1 MTTKLAPL
9 RAMGDPQAPLAK
21 VKGVLRHRGLLPSDE
36 RPGDR
41 ISGRL
46 LSIGDHFDWG
56 SVDERDAA
64 ARDGEELLAWLAS
77 HDPEQVVILAGNHDL
92 ARVGELNDVDDRRFA
107 ALQVLA
113 DRHYHPPRSTGSSAV
128 VEAARHDDDE
138 IAFFRACSW
147 LPSTEIVARDLSTYR
162 HSQHLLVKRLL
173 VERRMRLAH
182 AEGGL
187 LFTHAGITR
196 KALTRLGVDDHA
208 VAGADGAAIVATALN
223 RVLDEAVA
231 RHLVHPTTSPLVLPG
246 LHKPADSISEG
257 DGVLYHRPTWVM
269 KDQWLEPR
277 RFDPRRLPHGLWQV
291 VGHVRDKR
299 CVSSLRPHRTAPPT
313 AVSWT
318 DIVEHK
324 EGVVRHLIAW
334 NNTVMYRHGL
344 PPPRADVPR
353 DAAVMIFIDGAMH
366 DCPISD
372 YELLDVSQFD

>member
-1 MTTKLAPL
+1 VATTPLTL
-9 RAMGDPQAPLAK
+9 RAMGDPQAPFEK
-21 VKGVLRHRGLLPSDE
+21 VKEILRHQGLLA
-36 RPGDR
+36 GDR
-41 ISGRL
+41 INARL

-56 SVDERDAA
+56 AVDDRDAA
-64 ARDGEELLAWLAS
+64 AKDGEELLTWLAS
-77 HDPEQVVILAGNHDL
+77 HDPAQVILLAGNHDL

-107 ALQVLA
+107 ALQQLA
-113 DRHYHPPRSTGSSAV
+113 DRHYHPPRSAPRPTSAV
-128 VEAARHDDDE
+128 VAARHDDDE
-138 IAFFRACSW
+138 MAFFRACSW

-162 HSQHLLVKRLL
+162 YSQHLLVKKLL

-196 KALTRLGVDDHA
+196 KALTRIGVDDSDVGG
-208 VAGADGAAIVATALN
+208 VAGAAIVAGALN

-246 LHKPADSISEG
+246 IHKPADGISEG
-257 DGVLYHRPTWVM
+257 DGVLFHRPTWVM

-299 CVSSLRPHRTAPPT
+299 CVSSLRPHHHAPPT

-318 DIVEHK
+318 DVVEHK
-324 EGVVRHLIAW
+324 EGVIRHLIAW

-344 PPPRADVPR
+344 PPPRAEVPK

-366 DCPISD
+366 DCPVAD
-372 YELLDVSQFD
+372 YELLDVSAV